1 MLNSAK
7 LSLDMQSAKL
17 FSTLKSKWVAQV
29 RAELTNQSAL
39 TDDLTYQFTQLFTQL
54 EISLQTGSLD
64 GLKDLL
70 EGWSTSLTESD
81 LEGDDHALATIV
93 KDLAAITQMT
103 IIENLPSEEAVELMK
118 DIFPILANVQEL
130 AIQNEIS
137 AQTNFYRKKLSGI
150 QEDHERNE
158 RSKTGFITI
167 AAHELKTPL
176 TIIEGYTAMLASNLK
191 KNQTSESN
199 AEILDGIQKGTIRLK
214 NLIDDMIDVSLIE
227 NDMLVLNCQRV
238 WLNRVVEAIIFEM
251 ERNVSERKL
260 RIEIVPFS
268 GFDSPINADPERL
281 LQVFR
286 NVISNAIKYTP
297 DGGNIQIHGRHLPG
311 FLETTITD
319 NGIGIDIE
327 DQIKIFNK
335 FSQVGS
341 SSLHSSGKIKF
352 KGGGPGL
359 GLYIAK
365 GIVEKHGGTM
375 WVDSSGYDEQNLP
388 GTSVHILLP
397 AS

>member
-1 MLNSAK
+1 MKSAEI
-7 LSLDMQSAKL
+7 
-17 FSTLKSKWVAQV
+17 FSSLKSKWVTQV
-29 RAELTNQSAL
+29 RAKLTNQSAL
-39 TDDLTYQFTQLFTQL
+39 TDDLTDQFIKLFTQL
-54 EISLQTGSLD
+54 EISLQTSSLD

-70 EGWSTSLTESD
+70 HSWSSSLTESD
-81 LEGDDHALATIV
+81 LKGDEHALAKITQ
-93 KDLAAITQMT
+93 DLAAITQM
-103 IIENLPSEEAVELMK
+103 IILENIQPQEAVELMR
-118 DIFPILANVQEL
+118 DIFPILANAQEI
-130 AIQNEIS
+130 AMQNEIS
-137 AQTNFYRKKLSGI
+137 AQTNYYRKKLNEI

-176 TIIEGYTAMLASNLK
+176 TIIEGYTSMLATNLQ
-191 KNQTSESN
+191 KNQSSESN

-227 NDMLVLNCQRV
+227 NDMLVLNYQRV
-238 WLNRVVEAIIFEM
+238 WINRIVEAIIFEI

-260 RIEIVPFS
+260 KIEILPFS
-268 GFDSPINADPERL
+268 GYDRAIKADPERL

-297 DGGNIQIHGRHLPG
+297 DGGNIQIHGRLLPG

-335 FSQVGS
+335 FSHVGS

-375 WVDSSGYDEQNLP
+375 WVDSSGYDEQKLP